1 MNKTSNRGGRR
12 DGSGRRPTKTPRENV
27 TFRVSPETKFK
38 IAALRR
44 AGFRLGEQVDAMV
57 EGLYDTICSD
67 AGVGPNDL

>member
-12 DGSGRRPTKTPRENV
+12 EGSGRRPTESARVNLTV
-27 TFRVSPETKFK
+27 RVSPETKFK

-57 EGLYDTICSD
+57 EGLYNTICSD